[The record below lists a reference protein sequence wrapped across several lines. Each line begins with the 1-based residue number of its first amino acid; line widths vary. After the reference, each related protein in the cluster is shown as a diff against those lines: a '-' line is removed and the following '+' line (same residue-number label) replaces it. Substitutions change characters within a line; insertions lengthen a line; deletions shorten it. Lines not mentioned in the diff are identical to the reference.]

1 MEDEESLETCA
12 HVGQLADTVQHQVN
26 NLLAD
31 GVVAS
36 CVVVGRVL
44 LAGDQLLGVE
54 QLAIG
59 SSPNLI
65 YKISSYFVKRI
76 KGPNGQYILH
86 TKGFVN
92 NT

>member
-65 YKISSYFVKRI
+65 YKISSYFGKDKKR
-76 KGPNGQYILH
+76 
-86 TKGFVN
+86 F
-92 NT
+92 